1 MNYTSH
7 LGAITIAQ
15 EERSARKESSV
26 SSKAL
31 RSMFKLWRE
40 RRVERLALKKLSP
53 RLLQDIGLSENA
65 RNLEV
70 RKPFWKA

>member
-1 MNYTSH
+1 MNCTSH

-15 EERSARKESSV
+15 EECSAQKESSLN
-26 SSKAL
+26 SKAL
-31 RSMFKLWRE
+31 RSILKLWRE

-53 RLLQDIGLSENA
+53 RLLKDVGLSEEA
-65 RNLEV
+65 RTLEA